1 MANNQLI
8 LGAGKAAKKFVDIGA
23 EVSKGLGAAALGGA
37 LSGALG
43 GLSKTA
49 LKNKEYQGKVNT
61 LMGRMKTDID
71 FTSFSPGETSSMRSF
86 LVAERGRYADAAK
99 ALANMTDTTSPEY
112 MAQVD
117 VMNGVNNSFT
127 NLAAQL
133 KSYKEGKVNFA
144 KDMLDGTISAGNPTE
159 NTREAMSM
167 YGFLDED
174 GDGVNDKRL
183 DAAFNIQAGGNLGF
197 DVDGKTIDY
206 NTRKPAVMKD
216 YVLSNKLLKGN
227 ESAYTA
233 QARMSDTSQKL
244 YREEL
249 EQDFESRDALMSMV
263 YDFDS
268 IVPTEDLAKRW
279 DASKES
285 ENSLDEIN
293 GIKEELVNR
302 LVQARVDV
310 SNKGY
315 NEKERKSS
323 ERKPY
328 HWKKATNSM
337 IYENEDGTN
346 SYFLFF
352 EDGTRT
358 TVNLKTFE
366 AYEDLEA
373 RS

>member
-8 LGAGKAAKKFVDIGA
+8 LGAGRAAKKFVDVGA
-23 EVSKGLGAAALGGA
+23 EVGKSLGAAALG
-37 LSGALG
+37 GALG

-61 LMGRMKTDID
+61 LMSRMKTDID
-71 FTSFSPGETSSMRSF
+71 FTSFSPKETASMRNF
-86 LVAERGRYADAAK
+86 LVGERGKYADAAK

-117 VMNGVNNSFT
+117 IMNGVNNSFT

-197 DVDGKTIDY
+197 DVDGRTIDY

-233 QARMSDTSQKL
+233 QARMSDVSQKL

-268 IVPTEDLAKRW
+268 IVPTEDLARRW
-279 DASKES
+279 DASKKL

-293 GIKEELVNR
+293 SIKEKLITRLVN
-302 LVQARVDV
+302 ARVEV

-315 NEKERKSS
+315 NEKKSKENQTS
-323 ERKPY
+323 PY
-328 HWKKATNSM
+328 NWKKAVSSLEGQEQSDGSRLYYLYFRDGVRRTVDKRTYDK
-337 IYENEDGTN
+337 YEN
-346 SYFLFF
+346 L
-352 EDGTRT
+352 
-358 TVNLKTFE
+358 
-366 AYEDLEA
+366 
-373 RS
+373 

>member
-1 MANNQLI
+1 
-8 LGAGKAAKKFVDIGA
+8 
-23 EVSKGLGAAALGGA
+23 
-37 LSGALG
+37 
-43 GLSKTA
+43 
-49 LKNKEYQGKVNT
+49 
-61 LMGRMKTDID
+61 
-71 FTSFSPGETSSMRSF
+71 
-86 LVAERGRYADAAK
+86 
-99 ALANMTDTTSPEY
+99 
-112 MAQVD
+112 
-117 VMNGVNNSFT
+117 
-127 NLAAQL
+127 
-133 KSYKEGKVNFA
+133 
-144 KDMLDGTISAGNPTE
+144 
-159 NTREAMSM
+159 MSM

-206 NTRKPAVMKD
+206 KTRKPAVMKD

-233 QARMSDTSQKL
+233 QARMSDVSQKL

-293 GIKEELVNR
+293 GIKEELINR

-328 HWKKATNSM
+328 HWKKATSSM

>member
-8 LGAGKAAKKFVDIGA
+8 LGAGKAAKKFVDVGA
-23 EVSKGLGAAALGGA
+23 EVGKNLGAAALGGA
-37 LSGALG
+37 LGGALSG
-43 GLSKTA
+43 ISKTA
-49 LKNKEYQGKVNT
+49 LENKKYQSKVNT

-71 FTSFSPGETSSMRSF
+71 FTSFSPAETASMRSF

-99 ALANMTDTTSPEY
+99 ALAGMSDTTSPEY

-133 KSYKEGKVNFA
+133 KSYKEGKVEFA

-159 NTREAMSM
+159 NTRESMAM
-167 YGFLDED
+167 YGFLDKD

-183 DAAFNIQAGGNLGF
+183 DAAFNIQSGGNLGF
-197 DVDGKTIDY
+197 DIDGKTIDY

-227 ESAYTA
+227 EDAYTA
-233 QARMSDTSQKL
+233 QARMSNTSQEI
-244 YREEL
+244 YRQQLEE
-249 EQDFESRDALMSMV
+249 DFESRDALMSMV

-268 IVPTEDLAKRW
+268 IVTTQDLAKRW
-279 DASKES
+279 DES

-293 GIKEELVNR
+293 SIKEDLIDR

-310 SNKGY
+310 SDKGY

-328 HWKKATNSM
+328 HWKKATSSM

-366 AYEDLEA
+366 AYEASEA
-373 RS
+373 GS